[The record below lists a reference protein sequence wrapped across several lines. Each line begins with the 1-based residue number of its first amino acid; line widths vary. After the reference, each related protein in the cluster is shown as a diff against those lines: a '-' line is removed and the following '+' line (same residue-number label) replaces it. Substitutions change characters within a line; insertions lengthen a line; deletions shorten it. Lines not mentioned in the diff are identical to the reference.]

1 MSKST
6 LIRLGAGALIA
17 LALGG
22 CYYPYGPGGYYHG
35 GYGGGYGGP
44 HYGYYR

>member
-17 LALGG
+17 FALGG
-22 CYYPYGPGGYYHG
+22 CYYPYGPGY
-35 GYGGGYGGP
+35 YGGPGWYGPPGP
-44 HYGYYR
+44 HYGYWR